1 MVAYSN
7 QLELNCCLISN
18 QHHVQI
24 ENWMKHSERAG
35 SNQLVSSSRDSQ
47 SKASAANHVKRRPLE
62 QVCESGAAGFCP
74 SA

>member
-1 MVAYSN
+1 MSALYADR
-7 QLELNCCLISN
+7 ELDEAL
-18 QHHVQI
+18 
-24 ENWMKHSERAG
+24 WRAG

-47 SKASAANHVKRRPLE
+47 SKASAASHVKRRELE

>member
-1 MVAYSN
+1 MSA
-7 QLELNCCLISN
+7 LHADRELHEAL
-18 QHHVQI
+18 
-24 ENWMKHSERAG
+24 WRAG

-62 QVCESGAAGFCP
+62 QVCELGAAGWCP